1 MAYLYRH
8 IRLDKN
14 EVFYIGIGKEDEE
27 KYRRAYDKNRRSAL
41 WKSIVKHHLYEVEII
56 LDNLTWKQACEKE
69 LEFINLYGKIKDK
82 TGTLANIT
90 SGGDGGDTT
99 RNRVCIYKGEEEKKI
114 FKEDLS
120 EYEKL
125 GWKRGFSE
133 SHLKKASLIK
143 IGKKYSYETNKKKG
157 RPGHK
162 HKDSTIEKMRNSAKG
177 VKKEKVKCPNCGLIG
192 APSPMKRWHFENC
205 KK

>member
-14 EVFYIGIGKEDEE
+14 EVFYIGIGKEDDE
-27 KYRRAYDKNRRSAL
+27 KYRRAYDKNRRSIL
-41 WKSIVKHHLYEVEII
+41 WKNIVKNCPYEVQII

-69 LEFINLYGKIKDK
+69 LEFINLYGKISDK

-90 SGGDGGDTT
+90 SGGEGGDTIK
-99 RNRVCIYKGEEEKKI
+99 NRICIYKGEEEKRI
-114 FKEDLS
+114 YKEDLIK
-120 EYEKL
+120 YEKL
-125 GWKRGFSE
+125 GWKKGFSK
-133 SHLKKASLIK
+133 SHLRKASVVK
-143 IGKKYSYETNKKKG
+143 IGKKYSSETNKKKG
-157 RPGHK
+157 RPGYK
-162 HKDSTIEKMRNSAKG
+162 HKESTIEKIRIASIG
-177 VKKEKVKCPNCGLIG
+177 VKKEKVKCPNCGLTG